1 MLAALGAVSVLWALL
16 VVILVL
22 ILLAVARRL

>member
-22 ILLAVARRL
+22 ILLAVAQRL

>member
-16 VVILVL
+16 IVILVL